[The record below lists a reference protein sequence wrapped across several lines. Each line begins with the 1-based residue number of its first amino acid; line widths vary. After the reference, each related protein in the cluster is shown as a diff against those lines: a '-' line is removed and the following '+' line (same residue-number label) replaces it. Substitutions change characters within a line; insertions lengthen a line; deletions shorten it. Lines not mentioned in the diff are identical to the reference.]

1 MLRRF
6 ISLTLLTAIL
16 SVPVANASIPEPD
29 VVLYGTVRI
38 GGFEVT
44 VFDNVD
50 VFATHGSASDT
61 PLGSYHLGDIPEAG
75 DQYVLRIR
83 LESLADGSAPSAS
96 AARIG
101 DTVNIYGTIF
111 SGPAELLATYEIV
124 DRAIVRAY
132 NLPFT
137 CGGTADFDC
146 DGDIDLTDFNHL
158 ASCMTGPEVPQ
169 DEPSCADAKLDLD
182 TDVDLVDFY
191 LFQKCF
197 SGAGNAPDASCTN

>member
-1 MLRRF
+1 MQRDR
-6 ISLTLLTAIL
+6 
-16 SVPVANASIPEPD
+16 VPMVIIIVVLPVVALASIPEPD
-29 VVLYGTVRI
+29 VVLYGSVRI
-38 GGFEVT
+38 GGLDVT

-50 VFATHGSASDT
+50 VFATHGSASD
-61 PLGSYHLGDIPEAG
+61 PQVGSYHLGDIPEAG
-75 DQYVLRIR
+75 NQYVLRIR
-83 LESLADGSAPSAS
+83 LESLADGSPPSAD
-96 AARIG
+96 AARVG

-111 SGPAELLATYEIV
+111 GGPAELLATYAISG
-124 DRAIVRAY
+124 RAIVRAY

-137 CGGTADFDC
+137 CGGPADFDC